1 MHATIYIK
9 ASSYYKTPKT
19 MKKIFLS
26 FGLIIVL
33 ATTALQPLFA
43 SYPIVIGL
51 SKFKKED
58 RDVKNF
64 NGVAAGGPIN
74 VVITL
79 GSTESLRFEG
89 DADAIAT
96 LITEVKG
103 DILIIRP
110 KNSWTSWAHKYENKK
125 IVAYVSA
132 KTIKSLT
139 MSGNGAMS
147 VNGKIK
153 DNSLATTLSG
163 SGSIT
168 ANADVNSF
176 VGTISGSGNLN
187 LSGSADNATV
197 TISGSGSF
205 KKGFSVSSLTTVIS
219 GSGSININAEDKIDA
234 VISGSGS
241 INYSG
246 NARVEKRVSGSGRV
260 RKI

>member
-1 MHATIYIK
+1 
-9 ASSYYKTPKT
+9 
-19 MKKIFLS
+19 MKKLFISLGISFVLLS
-26 FGLIIVL
+26 ISLQPVL
-33 ATTALQPLFA
+33 AA
-43 SYPIVIGL
+43 YPIVIPV

-74 VVITL
+74 VVVTL
-79 GSTESLRFEG
+79 GSTEGLRFEG

-103 DILIIRP
+103 NILIIRP
-110 KNSWTSWAHKYENKK
+110 ENSWKSWSRKYENKK
-125 IVAYVSA
+125 ITAYVSA

-139 MSGNGAMS
+139 MSGSGNLS

-153 DNSLATTLSG
+153 ENTLTTTLSG

-168 ANADVNSF
+168 ASADIANYTGV
-176 VGTISGSGNLN
+176 ISGSGNLN
-187 LSGSADNATV
+187 ISGGADDANI
-197 TISGSGSF
+197 TISGSGAF
-205 KKGFSVSSLTTVIS
+205 TRKGFSVSRLTTLVS
-219 GSGSININAEDKIDA
+219 GSGSVTIVAQDKIDA

-246 NARVEKRVSGSGRV
+246 NPKVEQRVSGSGRV
-260 RKI
+260 RRI